1 MSLLDTYAPEE
12 QGPRITAGDHRVK
25 LVKVEEK
32 FSQNGKAMVAFD
44 FVTKEGAK
52 LFMNA
57 VEGDYF
63 NKIMTNFYDGFG
75 IPRGDRN
82 MVRWIGRT
90 ATAHIALGKPR
101 DDGRQ
106 FMEIKYF
113 ITPQEGTQSPSQASG
128 YQAPPKVAPQARQ
141 VAPNQ
146 VYTQPQQAQINQAAN
161 TGFDDGFE
169 DDMPF

>member
-32 FSQNGKAMVAFD
+32 FSQSGKAMVAFD

-82 MVRWIGRT
+82 MGRWIGRT

-106 FMEIKYF
+106 FMEVKYLL
-113 ITPQEGTQSPSQASG
+113 TPQEGTQTPSQASG
-128 YQAPPKVAPQARQ
+128 YQVPRQNAPQARQ
-141 VAPNQ
+141 NAPKPAYSPQ
-146 VYTQPQQAQINQAAN
+146 QQAQINQAAN
-161 TGFDDGFE
+161 AGFDDGFE
-169 DDMPF
+169 DDVF